1 MKKESYTKAKLCY
14 IDKDS
19 LKIQNKTEDISK
31 NVEEKI
37 SLRSLMTFINKKTRK
52 VLV

>member
-19 LKIQNKTEDISK
+19 LKIQNKT
-31 NVEEKI
+31 
-37 SLRSLMTFINKKTRK
+37 RYFKKCRK
-52 VLV
+52 KDLITKFDDLY